1 MLESTALKR
10 FGLEL
15 PRVPLVERVTP
26 VERFHFGGQEIT
38 VKRDDL
44 TSSIYGGNKVRKL
57 EYLLGQAQHFG
68 KRTVMT
74 TGAYGS
80 HHVLAT
86 AVHGGR
92 AGFEVHGVMVPQPL
106 NAHVIEN
113 ARAGLAAGAVMHF
126 ARNPVLVPAVV
137 TATRA
142 QLRFKR
148 RPAYFFGHGGSTPI
162 GTLGY
167 VSAGLELGDQINAGE
182 CDEPSALFVALGS
195 GATVAGLAVGLAA
208 AGLTTRVV
216 GVRATPRVAANTAI
230 VKRLVRG
237 VLEVLQNGSRVFP
250 RVERDALNL
259 IEIDGSQ
266 YGNGY
271 GHRTRASDVALA
283 EAAEQG
289 LQLDP
294 TYTSKAFA
302 AVLARR
308 APAMFLQTLSSADMK
323 PLLRMAP
330 SIPRWMR

>member
-1 MLESTALKR
+1 MSGVDAFAR

-15 PRVPLVERVTP
+15 PRIQLVDRVTP
-26 VERFHFGGQEIT
+26 VEHFTFDGVTVT

-44 TSSIYGGNKVRKL
+44 TSPIYGGNKVRKL
-57 EYLLGQAQHFG
+57 EYLLGQARHFG
-68 KRTVMT
+68 KRSVVT

-113 ARAGLAAGAVMHF
+113 ARADLAVGAVLHF
-126 ARNPVLVPAVV
+126 ARTPLLVPAVV
-137 TATRA
+137 AATQAR
-142 QLRFKR
+142 LRLR
-148 RPAYFFGHGGSTPI
+148 GRPGYFFGHGGSTSI

-167 VSAGLELGDQINAGE
+167 VSAGLELADQINAGE
-182 CDEPSALFVALGS
+182 CEEPSAIYLAIGS

-208 AGLTTRVV
+208 AGLTTRVI
-216 GVRATPRVAANTAI
+216 GIRATPRVAANMAI

-237 VLEVLQNGSRVFP
+237 SLEVLQRGSRTFP

-271 GHRTRASDVALA
+271 GHRTRASEAALA
-283 EAAEQG
+283 AAAEQG

-302 AVLARR
+302 ALLARR